1 VVVIGGGLAQAGEPL
16 FSRVRAALERYAL
29 PSHRRGLRVVPA
41 ALGEQ
46 AGVIGAGLLGAQSNG
61 VGG

>member
-1 VVVIGGGLAQAGEPL
+1 VD
-16 FSRVRAALERYAL
+16 RYAL

-46 AGVIGAGLLGAQSNG
+46 AGVIGAGLLAAQAG
-61 VGG
+61 TRRG